1 MRKTLLLLVALGMAS
16 GTALAQWTEN
26 FDSYA
31 NGTVLNN
38 VGGWFGWDNVPSACG
53 TVTNEQS
60 FSSPHSMK
68 IWNDDDAV
76 HPFTGYTSGQWV
88 FTCYQYIPSG
98 LDKMTYFIINNLY
111 NHGGPY
117 EWAIETHFDPATG
130 YVFEA
135 LRDPNG
141 TNKKPIVYNRWVEI
155 KTVIDL
161 TANQMQHYYNG
172 QLLASGIWNVRGGP
186 IAIAN
191 VDLYAGAPTAP
202 HQTPVYYDNFSLVP
216 EPASILLLLAA
227 GLLRRR

>member
-1 MRKTLLLLVALGMAS
+1 MRRVLVLVAGMVLAAVAS
-16 GTALAQWTEN
+16 GQWIEN

-38 VGGWFGWDNVPSACG
+38 VGGWFGWDNVAGACG

-60 FSSPHSMK
+60 VSAPHSMK
-68 IWNDDDAV
+68 IWNDDDAI

-88 FTCYQYIPSG
+88 FTAWQYIPSG
-98 LDKMTYFIINNLY
+98 LDQMTYFIINNQY

-117 EWAIETHFDPATG
+117 EWAIETHMNPATG
-130 YVFEA
+130 YVNEQ

-141 TNKKPIVYNRWVEI
+141 LNKQPIVYNQWVEI

-172 QLLASGIWNVRGGP
+172 ALLASGIWNVRGGP
-186 IAIAN
+186 IEIAN
-191 VDLYAGAPTAP
+191 VDLFAGAPTG
-202 HQTPVYYDNFSLVP
+202 HQTFVYWDNFSLVP
-216 EPASILLLLAA
+216 EPAAGLLLLAGL